1 MSKRYTVAD
10 GVRFVIERAKLNGID
25 AIAPIFAIG
34 WVHRLRDGQLKDA
47 TLKQVCAAFN
57 YLGRTGFIRKTR
69 TGERAFLD
77 LWEITPNARS
87 EPTEPLAAKV
97 GSTDGLCHTV
107 EE

>member
-69 TGERAFLD
+69 TGERAYLD
-77 LWEITPNARS
+77 LWEITPNVEGKGRPACGTSQRP
-87 EPTEPLAAKV
+87 EAAPLP
-97 GSTDGLCHTV
+97 
-107 EE
+107 